1 MGVDADD
8 GAPSPPQIPLAAAQS
23 SMDGD
28 PDFDGPSDSKKD
40 DQPAAASPPTEG
52 ITLDVTSIIAEAQTP
67 DNPPR
72 EAGTDAAAERS
83 DGNLPVSTLAPL
95 VTPLNLSDAVPPPNN
110 NASYFSRKIH
120 IPAAAAQTFRYTAP
134 ESNIERAQSASG
146 EGLFD
151 DGSPLPVP
159 RREQPK
165 QPGGLKKKLTK
176 VVRAARLPPSAGG
189 RRRKKVRNGECVF
202 KGHKSWEIVLSIQF
216 GLRYT
221 SELLQSSDS
230 SDPNEADFY
239 ESLAF
244 DFNPVDDFRSNSHS
258 TEVNHFAKW
267 VHPAPFVYRQ
277 IRDKFKVPE
286 EEFLEATCSESRIRE
301 LPTPGKSG
309 ALFYITDDE
318 KYFMKTITGVEE
330 RMLMSML
337 PAYYTHI
344 NEYPNTLLTKYL
356 AHFSVKTTRNNH
368 IRMVVMA
375 SIFDDQ
381 LFIDTKYDLKGS
393 TFHRA
398 ATEKQKLSQN
408 VTLKDLDLQSPIFFS
423 MDAVD
428 RILMQLEKDA
438 AFLENHHVMDYSLLL
453 GLSNMIEDED
463 EYYKHSFGQKEEN
476 APYEVAYRI
485 DESGAKRGIRVSMG
499 IIDFLQRFRSRKKA
513 EYGMRIVQSCS
524 CSAASVAPPSL
535 YRRRFIDFLKSRLL
549 GDPDFDISK
558 LVQGR
563 AALAPAVGE
572 VVRQR
577 SGNNNNN
584 NMGNVMNT
592 YATPTNIGGPSTL
605 SP

>member
-375 SIFDDQ
+375 SIF
-381 LFIDTKYDLKGS
+381 
-393 TFHRA
+393 
-398 ATEKQKLSQN
+398 
-408 VTLKDLDLQSPIFFS
+408 
-423 MDAVD
+423 
-428 RILMQLEKDA
+428 
-438 AFLENHHVMDYSLLL
+438 